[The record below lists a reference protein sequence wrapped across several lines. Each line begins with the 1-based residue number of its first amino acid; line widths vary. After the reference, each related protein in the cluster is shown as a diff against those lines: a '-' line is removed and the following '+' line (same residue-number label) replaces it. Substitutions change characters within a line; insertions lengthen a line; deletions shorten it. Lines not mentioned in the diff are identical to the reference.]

1 VYAGLSLVYLKTL
14 VPGSLLDIL
23 GKSLLTLILPF
34 KVLVAKFLGIKFLL
48 EIGQVNLG
56 FFDVT
61 VQLLFSSDSLN

>member
-1 VYAGLSLVYLKTL
+1 VYAGLSLVHLKTL

-61 VQLLFSSDSLN
+61 V